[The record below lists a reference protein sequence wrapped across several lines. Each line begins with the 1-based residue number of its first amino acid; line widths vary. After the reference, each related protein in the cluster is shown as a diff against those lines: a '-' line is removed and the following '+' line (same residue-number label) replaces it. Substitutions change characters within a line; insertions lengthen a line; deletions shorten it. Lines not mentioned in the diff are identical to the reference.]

1 MNPGFVDNTLGTVL
15 AMPSASFLSSY
26 QQGRGG
32 PQLVASPI
40 YPLQPSLSGNAA
52 GQLSLATLGLLVV
65 ALVAFAVWTRGHN
78 L

>member
-1 MNPGFVDNTLGTVL
+1 
-15 AMPSASFLSSY
+15 MPSASFLSSN

-40 YPLQPSLSGNAA
+40 YPLQPSLAGNTA
-52 GQLSLATLGLLVV
+52 GRLSLATLGVLIV
-65 ALVAFAVWTRGHN
+65 ALLAFAYWTRGHQ

>member
-1 MNPGFVDNTLGTVL
+1 MNPGFVDNTLATVL
-15 AMPSASFLSSY
+15 AMPSSSYLSSN
-26 QQGRGG
+26 QIGRGG

-40 YPLQPSLSGNAA
+40 YPLQPSLAGNTV
-52 GQLSLATLGLLVV
+52 GKLSLGMLAALVV